1 MEAPG
6 SVGTASGGDL
16 GALTVCRKWGTERFH
31 EGGRELP
38 FDLLGFWQW
47 SASDLVGNALRGML
61 AEYLVAC
68 DLGVADG
75 TRVEWDAHDLQTRD
89 GVKVEVKSA
98 AYLQSWRQERLSAIS
113 FGIPPT
119 FGWDASTNTYGVA
132 RKRQADVYVFALLKH
147 LDKRTL
153 DPLDVEQWTFY
164 VLPTVRLD
172 RELGGQKTIGLA
184 RLLRLEPAV
193 ARFGEIAA
201 TIARVCPHPGHAPTD
216 TPAP

>member
-1 MEAPG
+1 M
-6 SVGTASGGDL
+6 ASAGDGDL
-16 GALTVCRKWGTERFH
+16 GALAVCRKQGTERFH
-31 EGGRELP
+31 AAGRELP

-75 TRVEWDAHDLQTRD
+75 TRVEWDAHDLRTRA

-98 AYLQSWRQERLSAIS
+98 AYLQSWRQARPSVIS
-113 FGIPPT
+113 FAIPPT
-119 FGWDASTNTYGVA
+119 FGWDASTNTYGVE

-153 DPLDVEQWTFY
+153 DPLDLDQWAFY

-172 RELGGQKTIGLA
+172 RELGGQKTLGLA
-184 RLLRLEPAV
+184 GLLRLAPFV
-193 ARFGEIAA
+193 ARYGEIAA
-201 TIARVCPHPGHAPTD
+201 TIARVYPRTGQETG
-216 TPAP
+216 